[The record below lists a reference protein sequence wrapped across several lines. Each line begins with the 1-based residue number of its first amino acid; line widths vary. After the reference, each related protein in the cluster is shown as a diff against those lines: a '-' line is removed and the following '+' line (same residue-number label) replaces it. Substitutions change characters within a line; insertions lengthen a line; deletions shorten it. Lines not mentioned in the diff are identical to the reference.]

1 MLTSSFSF
9 QLDGSVLDPL
19 LFDIFLSYYPKAPTR
34 TTVTPPSSS
43 PYNSYYTDILLS
55 DDDFSLSPVP
65 PPPPSTSMKGTS
77 TSTAAHNTKSSATI
91 YDSEFLVL
99 LTGGDKE
106 SKENDIMTSN
116 QKEFAAFKHGS
127 YLLYTQRG
135 LLETLP
141 LRYVCVSVSPGA
153 SVREEL
159 RETEAESSRTD
170 PLLAAYLN
178 VHQPMKHLGYM
189 FSRKKDHP
197 VTISSVTTPISHD
210 SSLPPLLSNILDEPK
225 ELFLYVDSLKPGSAY
240 SVVIDFKQPIALT
253 DISIQSSSHVFSVG
267 INVWLNK
274 DGEESESLTIAQSND
289 LSQRALMIGNL
300 LPPPVIQYARVTYI
314 GSMNASNEKCVLSL
328 GQFYGKPV
336 IEDSNRPHDSALLA
350 LETKLLSQYHKQR
363 EELKDV
369 LAMYTQGNSSSV
381 LKKQLK
387 KQVKSVHQ
395 SCFKAQVKLARFR
408 HIVQELRHSTAIKK
422 GLFSLQKMEL
432 SPLSSL
438 SAKKLFKCISC
449 VIDAMLILTQSATST
464 FKLYRRLLEAHP
476 LTLQSIG
483 VHITKSDCRD
493 LFLAVCIHSS
503 PTVHARL
510 CALLVMLC
518 GGQPWWGELLS
529 EVFADLFSSNQSIL
543 FDKERSVYS

>member
-1 MLTSSFSF
+1 M
-9 QLDGSVLDPL
+9 
-19 LFDIFLSYYPKAPTR
+19 KA
-34 TTVTPPSSS
+34 TPA
-43 PYNSYYTDILLS
+43 
-55 DDDFSLSPVP
+55 
-65 PPPPSTSMKGTS
+65 
-77 TSTAAHNTKSSATI
+77 STAAHSAKLSATI
-91 YDSEFLVL
+91 YDSEFLL
-99 LTGGDKE
+99 LLAGRDKE
-106 SKENDIMTSN
+106 TKKENDIMTSN

-141 LRYVCVSVSPGA
+141 LSYVCVSVSPGA

-159 RETEAESSRTD
+159 RETEVESSRTD

-189 FSRKKDHP
+189 FSRKNDHP
-197 VTISSVTTPISHD
+197 VTVSSVTTPISHD

-225 ELFLYVDSLKPGSAY
+225 ELFLCVDSLKPGSAY
-240 SVVIDFKQPIALT
+240 SVVIDFKQPLALT

-274 DGEESESLTIAQSND
+274 DGEESESLTIAQSTD

-300 LPPPVIQYARVTYI
+300 LPPPVIQYARITYI
-314 GSMNASNEKCVLSL
+314 GSMNASNEKCILSL

-336 IEDSNRPHDSALLA
+336 IEDSNRPHDSALLS

-363 EELKDV
+363 EELQDV
-369 LAMYTQGNSSSV
+369 LAMYTQGNSSPV

-387 KQVKSVHQ
+387 KQIKSVHL

-408 HIVQELRHSTAIKK
+408 HIVQELRHSTAINEE
-422 GLFSLQKMEL
+422 GLFSLQKMEVA
-432 SPLSSL
+432 SFSTL

-449 VIDAMLILTQSATST
+449 VIDAMLILTQSANST
-464 FKLYRRLLEAHP
+464 FKLHPQLSEPHP
-476 LTLQSIG
+476 LTLQSMGI
-483 VHITKSDCRD
+483 HITKSDCRD

-518 GGQPWWGELLS
+518 GGQPWWGELLA
-529 EVFADLFSSNQSIL
+529 EVFADLFSSSQSIL
-543 FDKERSVYS
+543 FDKERSIYI